1 MYISIHLKGYVMTI
15 RKNFLFEQKMAEEL
29 EKIAKEEGK
38 TQTQITQEALKAY
51 LKKKKREKRLEA
63 LDRLAGSLSGKIG
76 DIDIKEARGT
86 YLAKKYGY

>member
-1 MYISIHLKGYVMTI
+1 MTI

-63 LDRLAGSLSGKIG
+63 LDRLAGSLTGKIG
-76 DIDIKEARGT
+76 DIDIKEARGA
-86 YLAKKYGY
+86 YLAEKYGY